1 MIGQGKRRRFGV
13 SEADV
18 SEKVI
23 LWPAKRL
30 TRGNEDL
37 IGPKAA
43 SLCALRGLGMN
54 VPACF
59 FVTTVAFRKHLDA
72 NGLRP
77 STAALLERLEAQP
90 DDARH
95 GLEEIRHLMVHS
107 PLADDLREQIATS
120 YERLQPA
127 HVSVRS
133 SATAEDLPGH
143 SFAGQYETYLGVASL
158 EDCLHAVKRCWASL
172 WTERAYAYRRR
183 NHIDHQHIEMAVI
196 IQNLIRADASGVLFT
211 LDPAT
216 GRPDRVVIESCFG
229 LGDAL
234 VSGKVTPDSFQVGK
248 KSREVLAHKI
258 SVKTV
263 EAVPDEDGAVR
274 DRSIPTD
281 RATAPSI
288 DEPTARE
295 LAALAIRLE
304 RKLHGPQDVEWAV
317 ADGRIFLLQARP
329 ITSIRER
336 SWEDRQVWTNANF
349 GEVAPDPMTPATWSL
364 IERLADS
371 LFASIPRMLCVRM
384 AARRL
389 AGLVAG
395 RIYWNINTG
404 IGTIRHLPGWDRI
417 DWPAAF
423 GGDRREWLLLTD
435 IPDED
440 IPDLHG
446 SFLKVVLRLPL
457 SLYELYAHRQ
467 KKGRPVLRR
476 IEDTA
481 QRLRDLDLA
490 SLPGTQ
496 ITDRLYESLAE
507 LHRTMDIL
515 YAVTALGALPV
526 LAFFMERWFRD
537 METPPLPKLLAG
549 IQGMDSAQA
558 GLDLWKLAAEANR
571 LPAVRDMI
579 LSAQTWQDVRQAI
592 EESKDGASFLAAHS
606 EFMALH
612 GHHCRGELELA
623 NPRWAETPDY
633 ILGQLRAYLKGID
646 RTDPA
651 QHYQQLI
658 ERRRQLQIECERY
671 LKNPLKRRLFRYLLR
686 SAQSGCVLREN
697 FKSTTVRLVTAMR
710 KVLLDLGRRFH
721 DQGLLE
727 DASDI
732 FLLRLEE
739 LGPIA
744 AGDVPRDLRRTVESR
759 RAEYEE
765 NLSLHP
771 PGLVFGKFDRNTPTP
786 APGNFDR
793 NATTL
798 AGMAVS
804 PGLATGKARVILR
817 ADADQQVLA
826 GEILVAPFTDPGWT
840 PYFIP
845 AAAIVMDQG
854 GQLSHGSIIA
864 REYGIPAIVNIP
876 HATEIIKT
884 GQTITVDAERGT
896 VTILD
901 RT

>member
-1 MIGQGKRRRFGV
+1 M
-13 SEADV
+13 
-18 SEKVI
+18 SEKVV
-23 LWPAKRL
+23 LWPGKRL
-30 TRGNEDL
+30 TRGNKDL

-43 SLCALRGLGMN
+43 SLCTLRGLGMN

-72 NGLRP
+72 NGLRR
-77 STAALLERLEAQP
+77 STAALLDKLEAEP
-90 DDARH
+90 DGAKH
-95 GLEEIRHLMVHS
+95 ALQEIRRLIVHG
-107 PLADDLREQIATS
+107 PLAGDLREQIATA
-120 YERLQPA
+120 YVRLQAA

-158 EDCLHAVKRCWASL
+158 EDCLGAVKRCWASL

-183 NHIDHQHIEMAVI
+183 NGIDHRRVEMAVI
-196 IQNLIRADASGVLFT
+196 IQELIHPDASGVLFT

-248 KSREVLAHKI
+248 KSRALLATTI
-258 SVKTV
+258 SAKTV

-274 DRSIPTD
+274 DRTVPTD
-281 RATAPSI
+281 RAGTPSI
-288 DEPTARE
+288 DERTARE
-295 LAALAIRLE
+295 LAAVAVKLE
-304 RKLHGPQDVEWAV
+304 KKLHAPQDIEWAV

-329 ITSIRER
+329 ITTIKER
-336 SWEDRQVWTNANF
+336 SWEDRQVWTNPNF
-349 GEVAPDPMTPATWSL
+349 GEVAPDPMTPATRSF
-364 IERLADS
+364 IERFADG
-371 LFASIPRMLCVRM
+371 LFASIPRMLCVRV
-384 AARRL
+384 APSQL
-389 AGLVAG
+389 YGFVAG

-404 IGTIRHLPGWDRI
+404 IGTMRHLPGWDRI

-423 GGDRREWLLLTD
+423 GGDRGEWLPLAD

-446 SFLKVVLRLPL
+446 SLFKAILRLPL
-457 SLYELYAHRQ
+457 SVYELYTHRQ
-467 KKGRPVLRR
+467 KKAPPVLRG

-490 SLPGTQ
+490 SLSEAQ
-496 ITDRLYESLAE
+496 ITDRLYEGIAE
-507 LHRTMDIL
+507 LDRTMDIL
-515 YAVTALGALPV
+515 CAVTALGALPV

-571 LPAVRDMI
+571 DAAVRAAV
-579 LSAQTWQDVRQAI
+579 LSAQTWQDVRAGI
-592 EESKDGASFLAAHS
+592 EESQAGASFLAAHDA
-606 EFMALH
+606 FMALH

-623 NPRWAETPDY
+623 NPRWAEMPDY
-633 ILGQLRAYLKGID
+633 ILGQLRAYVKGID

-658 ERRRQLQIECERY
+658 ERRRQIQIECERR
-671 LKNPLKRRLFRYLLR
+671 LKNPLKRHLFRYLLR
-686 SAQSGCVLREN
+686 SAQDGCVLREN
-697 FKSTTVRLVTAMR
+697 FKSTAVRLITAMR

-721 DQGLLE
+721 DQGLLQE
-727 DASDI
+727 PGDI
-732 FLLRLEE
+732 FLLRIEE
-739 LGPIA
+739 MGPIA
-744 AGDVPRDLRRTVESR
+744 AGDIPQDLRRTIESR
-759 RAEYEE
+759 RGEYEE
-765 NLSLHP
+765 NLALHP

-786 APGNFDR
+786 TPGNFDR

-798 AGMAVS
+798 TGMAVS
-804 PGLATGKARVILR
+804 PGIATGKARVILR
-817 ADADQQVLA
+817 ADADQQVHA
-826 GEILVAPFTDPGWT
+826 GEVLVAPFTDPGWT

-845 AAAIVMDQG
+845 AAAIVMNQG

-884 GQTITVDAERGT
+884 GQTITVDAEQGT

-901 RT
+901 AK

>member
-1 MIGQGKRRRFGV
+1 M
-13 SEADV
+13 

-23 LWPAKRL
+23 VWPAKRL
-30 TRGNEDL
+30 TRKDKDL

-43 SLCALRGLGMN
+43 SLCTLRGLGMN

-72 NGLRP
+72 NGLRR
-77 STAALLERLEAQP
+77 STAALLDKLEAEP
-90 DDARH
+90 DGAKH
-95 GLEEIRHLMVHS
+95 ALEEIRRLIVHGA
-107 PLADDLREQIATS
+107 LADDLREQIATA
-120 YERLQPA
+120 YERLQAA

-143 SFAGQYETYLGVASL
+143 SFAGQYETVLGVASL
-158 EDCLHAVKRCWASL
+158 EDCLDAIKKCWASL

-183 NHIDHQHIEMAVI
+183 NGIDHQRVEMAVI
-196 IQNLIRADASGVLFT
+196 IQDLIRADASGVLFT

-229 LGDAL
+229 LGEAL

-248 KSREVLAHKI
+248 KSRALLACAI
-258 SVKTV
+258 SAKTV
-263 EAVPDEDGAVR
+263 EPVPDENGAVC
-274 DRSIPTD
+274 DRSIPTG
-281 RATAPSI
+281 RAATPSI

-295 LAALAIRLE
+295 LAAVAVRLE
-304 RKLHGPQDVEWAV
+304 RKLRAPQDVEWAV
-317 ADGRIFLLQARP
+317 ADGRILLLQARP
-329 ITSIRER
+329 ITSIKER
-336 SWEDRQVWTNANF
+336 SWEDRQVWTNVNF

-371 LFASIPRMLCVRM
+371 LFASIPRMLGVRM
-384 AARRL
+384 APRQL

-395 RIYWNINTG
+395 RIYWNVNTG
-404 IGTIRHLPGWDRI
+404 IGTMRHLPGWQRM

-423 GGDRREWLLLTD
+423 GGDGKEWLPLAD
-435 IPDED
+435 IPNED
-440 IPDLHG
+440 IPDLQG
-446 SFLKVVLRLPL
+446 SLLKAILRLPL
-457 SLYELYAHRQ
+457 SLHEIYTHRQ
-467 KKGRPVLRR
+467 KKGRSILGS
-476 IEDTA
+476 IERAA
-481 QRLRDLDLA
+481 QRLRDLDLT
-490 SLPGTQ
+490 SLSEAQ
-496 ITDRLYESLAE
+496 ITERLYEVIAE
-507 LHRTMDIL
+507 LGRVMDIL

-571 LPAVRDMI
+571 HAAVRDAV
-579 LSAQTWQDVRQAI
+579 LSAQTWQDARDAI
-592 EESKDGASFLAAHS
+592 EGSESAVLFLAAYDG
-606 EFMALH
+606 FMALH

-658 ERRRQLQIECERY
+658 ERRRNVQIECERH
-671 LKNPLKRRLFRYLLR
+671 LKNPLKRHLFRYLLG

-697 FKSTTVRLVTAMR
+697 FKSVTVRLITAMR
-710 KVLLDLGRRFH
+710 QVLLDLGRRFH

-727 DASDI
+727 DPGDI
-732 FLLRLEE
+732 FLLRIEE

-744 AGDVPRDLRRTVESR
+744 AGDIPQDLRRTIESR
-759 RAEYEE
+759 RAEHEE
-765 NLSLHP
+765 NLALHP
-771 PGLVFGKFDRNTPTP
+771 PAFVFGKFDRNTPTP
-786 APGNFDR
+786 TPGNFDR
-793 NATTL
+793 DATILT
-798 AGMAVS
+798 GMAVS
-804 PGLATGKARVILR
+804 PGIATGKARVILR

-864 REYGIPAIVNIP
+864 REYGIPAIVNVP

>member
-1 MIGQGKRRRFGV
+1 VETNV
-13 SEADV
+13 SD
-18 SEKVI
+18 KVV
-23 LWPAKRL
+23 LWPSKRL
-30 TRGNEDL
+30 TRGNADL

-43 SLCALRGLGMN
+43 SLCTLRGLGMN

-59 FVTTVAFRKHLDA
+59 FLTTVAFRRHLDA
-72 NGLRP
+72 NGLRR
-77 STAALLERLEAQP
+77 STVALLDKLEAEP
-90 DDARH
+90 DKAKSA
-95 GLEEIRHLMVHS
+95 LEEIRHLIVHG
-107 PLADDLREQIATS
+107 PLVDDLREQIATA
-120 YERLQPA
+120 YERLRTA
-127 HVSVRS
+127 RVSVRS

-143 SFAGQYETYLGVASL
+143 SFAGQYETYLGIASL
-158 EDCLHAVKRCWASL
+158 EDCLGAVKRCWASL

-183 NHIDHQHIEMAVI
+183 NGIDHQRVEMAVI
-196 IQNLIRADASGVLFT
+196 IQDLIRADASGVLFT

-229 LGDAL
+229 LGEAL
-234 VSGKVTPDSFQVGK
+234 VSGKVTPDSFHVGK
-248 KSREVLAHKI
+248 KSRALLARTI
-258 SVKTV
+258 SAKTV
-263 EAVPDEDGAVR
+263 EAVPDADGAIR
-274 DRSIPTD
+274 DRTVPTE
-281 RATAPSI
+281 RAATPSI

-295 LAALAIRLE
+295 LAALAVRLE
-304 RKLHGPQDVEWAV
+304 RKLRAPQDIEWAV

-329 ITSIRER
+329 ITTIKER
-336 SWEDRQVWTNANF
+336 SWEDRQVWTNVNF
-349 GEVAPDPMTPATWSL
+349 GEVAPDPMTPATRSF
-364 IERLADS
+364 IEGFVDRV
-371 LFASIPRMLCVRM
+371 FGSIPRMLCVR
-384 AARRL
+384 AAPRQL
-389 AGLVAG
+389 CGFVAG
-395 RIYWNINTG
+395 RIYWNINAA
-404 IGTIRHLPGWDRI
+404 IGMSRHLPGWDKI
-417 DWPAAF
+417 DMPAAF
-423 GGDRREWLLLTD
+423 GGDSKELLSLRD
-435 IPDED
+435 MSDED
-440 IPDLHG
+440 VPDFHG
-446 SFLKVVLRLPL
+446 SLLKAILRLPL
-457 SLYELYAHRQ
+457 SLYELYTHRQ

-490 SLPGTQ
+490 SLSEAQ

-507 LHRTMDIL
+507 LGRTMDIL

-558 GLDLWKLAAEANR
+558 GLDLWALAVEANR
-571 LPAVRDMI
+571 HVAVREAI
-579 LSAQTWQDVRQAI
+579 LSAQTWQDVRAGI
-592 EESKDGASFLAAHS
+592 EESQAGASFLAAYD

-623 NPRWAETPDY
+623 NPRWVETPDY
-633 ILGQLRAYLKGID
+633 ILGQLQAYLKSIG
-646 RTDPA
+646 RADPA
-651 QHYQQLI
+651 QYYQQLI
-658 ERRRQLQIECERY
+658 ERRRQLKIECEQY
-671 LKNPLKRRLFRYLLR
+671 LRNPLKRHLFRYLLA

-697 FKSTTVRLVTAMR
+697 FKSVTVRLITAMR

-721 DQGLLE
+721 EQGLLE
-727 DASDI
+727 EPGDI

-744 AGDVPRDLRRTVESR
+744 AGEVPRDLRRTIESR

-765 NLSLHP
+765 NLTLHP
-771 PGLVFGKFDRNTPTP
+771 PGLIFGKFDRNAPTP
-786 APGNFDR
+786 APGDFDR

-798 AGMAVS
+798 TGMPVS
-804 PGLATGKARVILR
+804 PGIATGKARVILR
-817 ADADQQVLA
+817 ADADQQVHA

-845 AAAIVMDQG
+845 AVAIVMDQG

-901 RT
+901 GT

>member
-1 MIGQGKRRRFGV
+1 M
-13 SEADV
+13 

-30 TRGNEDL
+30 TRRNEDL

-43 SLCALRGLGMN
+43 SLCTLRGLGMN

-59 FVTTVAFRKHLDA
+59 FLTTVAFRRHLDA
-72 NGLRP
+72 NGLRR
-77 STAALLERLEAQP
+77 STAALLDKLEAEP
-90 DDARH
+90 DGAKH
-95 GLEEIRHLMVHS
+95 ALEEIRHLIVHG
-107 PLADDLREQIATS
+107 PLADDLREQIATA
-120 YERLQPA
+120 YERLQA
-127 HVSVRS
+127 THVSVRS

-158 EDCLHAVKRCWASL
+158 ENCLGAVKRCWASL

-183 NHIDHQHIEMAVI
+183 NHIDHQHVEMAVI
-196 IQNLIRADASGVLFT
+196 IQDLIRADASGVLFT

-216 GRPDRVVIESCFG
+216 GRPDRVFIESCFG
-229 LGDAL
+229 LGEAL

-248 KSREVLAHKI
+248 KSRALLARTI
-258 SVKTV
+258 SAKTV

-274 DRSIPTD
+274 DRSIPAD
-281 RATAPSI
+281 RAATPSI

-295 LAALAIRLE
+295 LATLAVRLE
-304 RKLHGPQDVEWAV
+304 RKLRAPQDVEWAV

-329 ITSIRER
+329 ITTVKER
-336 SWEDRQVWTNANF
+336 SWEDRQVWTNVNF
-349 GEVAPDPMTPATWSL
+349 GEVAPDPMTPATRSF
-364 IERLADS
+364 IERLVDRV
-371 LFASIPRMLCVRM
+371 FGSIPRILCVRV
-384 AARRL
+384 APRQL
-389 AGLVAG
+389 SGFVAG
-395 RIYWNINTG
+395 RIYWNVNTG
-404 IGTIRHLPGWDRI
+404 IGTMRHLPGWNKI
-417 DWPAAF
+417 DWPSAF
-423 GGDRREWLLLTD
+423 GGDSKEWLPLGE

-446 SFLKVVLRLPL
+446 SLLKATLRLPL
-457 SLYELYAHRQ
+457 SLYEIYTHRQ
-467 KKGRPVLRR
+467 KKGRLALRQ
-476 IEDTA
+476 IGGTA

-490 SLPGTQ
+490 GLTETQ
-496 ITDRLYESLAE
+496 ITDRLYEALAE

-558 GLDLWKLAAEANR
+558 GLDLWKLATEANR
-571 LPAVRDMI
+571 RAAVRDAI
-579 LSAQTWQDVRQAI
+579 LAAETWQDVRDSI
-592 EESKDGASFLAAHS
+592 EESEAGVSFLAAYD

-633 ILGQLRAYLKGID
+633 ILGQLRAYLKGTG

-658 ERRRQLQIECERY
+658 ERRRQLKIECERH
-671 LKNPLKRRLFRYLLR
+671 LRNPLKRRLFRYLLR
-686 SAQSGCVLREN
+686 SAQDGCVLREN
-697 FKSTTVRLVTAMR
+697 FKSTTVRLITAMR
-710 KVLLDLGRRFH
+710 RVLLDLGRRFH

-727 DASDI
+727 RPGDI
-732 FLLRLEE
+732 FLLRIEE

-744 AGDVPRDLRRTVESR
+744 AGDIPRDLHPTIESR

-771 PGLVFGKFDRNTPTP
+771 LAFVFGKFDRNTPTP
-786 APGNFDR
+786 TPGNFDR
-793 NATTL
+793 DATTL
-798 AGMAVS
+798 TGMAVS
-804 PGLATGKARVILR
+804 PGCATGKARVILR
-817 ADADQQVLA
+817 ADADQQVHA

-884 GQTITVDAERGT
+884 GQTITVDAERGI
-896 VTILD
+896 VTIVE
-901 RT
+901 